1 MTEQERWLPVV
12 GYEGLY
18 EVSDLGSVRSL
29 DRVDSY
35 GHHRKTRV
43 LKPIPNGSGHYQ
55 VRLYRNGKSESYPYV
70 HRLVL
75 ETFVGPCPKGM
86 FSCHWNDDPSDNRLE
101 NLRWD
106 TEKANQ
112 ADKLRNGH
120 NTNANKTH
128 CKNGHEYTDENTY
141 IRPDGNRDCREC
153 VGERGRRYHQRK
165 KKAEY
170 NRSREFKNGKRY

>member
-18 EVSDLGSVRSL
+18 EVSDQGRIKSVAHRAKNGVFFPEKI
-29 DRVDSY
+29 RVSHA
-35 GHHRKTRV
+35 GANTHPT
-43 LKPIPNGSGHYQ
+43 ISM
-55 VRLYRNGKSESYPYV
+55 YRDGISKRFYV
-70 HRLVL
+70 YRLVL
-75 ETFVGPCPKGM
+75 EAFVGPCPEGM
-86 FSCHWNDDPSDNRLE
+86 VACHWNDDPSDNRLE

-112 ADKLRNGH
+112 ADKMRNGH

-153 VGERGRRYHQRK
+153 VRIRGREYYQRK
-165 KKAEY
+165 KKA
-170 NRSREFKNGKRY
+170 GH